1 MKVASG
7 HTALLLVD
15 LQHDFLVREGLEP
28 PAPTLVTRVADLL
41 TAFRTHGAPVAHL
54 RTRVRADASDAMPHW
69 RAAGTL
75 ACIEG
80 TPGAAAPPA
89 LVEQPGE
96 LVVHKQH
103 YRGFND
109 LLDVWLRSRDVTNVV
124 IAGVY
129 THACVRE
136 TALDAYERGY
146 RVTVASDAVA
156 STEPVHAAETRR
168 WLEARA
174 AAFRASREVLGEDRD
189 GSAASTRAVVRHH
202 DPCRN
207 DRVLHEVPI
216 GTADDVRI
224 AVGTV
229 AGARPEWQAA
239 SAETRAAALDRWA
252 DRLSDAAEMLRDAI
266 VEEVAKPLTAA
277 EDEVRRA
284 IAHVRAAAALAR
296 EVHGGPRALTDG
308 VAVRSRP
315 VGIVGILMPWNN
327 PLALPVGKI
336 APALAFGNGVVFKP
350 APEGTAT
357 AGAFLDEFVAAG
369 LPPELL
375 ALVTGDASTGAA
387 IADAPGIDALAITGS
402 IAAGRA
408 VAARCAATGKA
419 LQAELGG
426 NNAAIVWDHDL
437 ATHVPALVRAAYSY
451 SGQRCTA
458 IRRFVVHEARVEE
471 LVALVTDAIDALVVG
486 EPADPATDIGPLIS
500 SAARDRIAA
509 VVARARDSGAELVVG
524 GDIPPSLA
532 HGAWYRPTVL
542 VTGDRDTEIVQ
553 EETFGPVVVIQPAAD
568 LDDAIAA
575 ANGVVQ
581 GLVMAVC
588 STDSAVRARVRDAA
602 EVGIVQLGAGPVPV
616 HADAPFGGWKAS
628 GFGPPEHGEWDAW
641 FATRLQA
648 VYGDTVDPDGEDQDG
663 R

>member
-1 MKVASG
+1 
-7 HTALLLVD
+7 
-15 LQHDFLVREGLEP
+15 
-28 PAPTLVTRVADLL
+28 
-41 TAFRTHGAPVAHL
+41 
-54 RTRVRADASDAMPHW
+54 MPHW
-69 RAAGTL
+69 RASDTL
-75 ACIEG
+75 ACVEG
-80 TPGAAAPPA
+80 TRGADAPPD
-89 LVEQPGE
+89 LVEEPGE

-103 YRGFND
+103 YRGFTD
-109 LLDVWLRSRDVTNVV
+109 LLDVWLRNHGVTDVV

-146 RVTVASDAVA
+146 RVAVASDAVA
-156 STEPVHAAETRR
+156 STEPAHAAETRR

-174 AAFRASREVLGEDRD
+174 AEFRTVRELLD
-189 GSAASTRAVVRHH
+189 GDSGAPAAGRAVVRHH
-202 DPCRN
+202 DPCHS

-216 GTADDVRI
+216 GNADDVRT
-224 AVGTV
+224 AVDTV
-229 AGARPEWQAA
+229 AAVLAEWQ
-239 SAETRAAALDRWA
+239 ECPPDTRAAALDAWA
-252 DRLSDAAEMLRDAI
+252 DRLSAAADALRDAI
-266 VEEVAKPLTAA
+266 VEEVAKPRAAA

-284 IAHVRAAAALAR
+284 IAHVRAAATLAR
-296 EVHGGPRALTDG
+296 ALDHGPRALAPA

-336 APALAFGNGVVFKP
+336 APALALANGVVFKP
-350 APEGTAT
+350 APEGSAT
-357 AGAFLDEFVAAG
+357 ARAFLDELAG
-369 LPPELL
+369 AGVPPELVG
-375 ALVTGDASTGAA
+375 LVTGDASTGAA

-426 NNAAIVWDHDL
+426 NNAAVVWDDDL
-437 ATHVPALVRAAYSY
+437 AAHVPALVRAAYSY

-458 IRRFVVHEARVEE
+458 IRRFVVHDARLDEF
-471 LVALVTDAIDALVVG
+471 VALMADAIDALVVG
-486 EPADPATDIGPLIS
+486 EPADPATDLGPLIS
-500 SAARDRIAA
+500 TGARDRVAA
-509 VVARARDSGAELVVG
+509 VVARARDAGAEFVRG
-524 GDIPPSLA
+524 GAVPRSLA
-532 HGAWYRPTVL
+532 HGSWYEPTLL
-542 VTGDRDTEIVQ
+542 VSRDREAEVVQ
-553 EETFGPVVVIQPAAD
+553 DETFGPVVVVQPVAD

-575 ANGVVQ
+575 ANGVAQ

-588 STDSAVRARVRDAA
+588 SSDPRVRARVRDAA

-616 HADAPFGGWKAS
+616 HPDAPFGGWKAS

-648 VYGDTVDPDGEDQDG
+648 VYGDAEYGEAE
-663 R
+663 

>member
-1 MKVASG
+1 VNPASG

-15 LQHDFLVREGLEP
+15 LQHDFLDRDGLEP
-28 PAPTLVTRVADLL
+28 PAPTLVARVADLL
-41 TAFRTHGAPVAHL
+41 AGFRERGAPVAHI

-69 RAAGTL
+69 RVSGTS
-75 ACIEG
+75 ACVEG
-80 TPGAAAPPA
+80 TPGAEAPPA
-89 LVEQPGE
+89 LLEQPGE

-103 YRGFND
+103 YRGFTD
-109 LLDVWLRSRDVTNVV
+109 LLDVWLRDRGATDVV

-146 RVTVASDAVA
+146 RVAVASDAVA
-156 STEPVHAAETRR
+156 STEPMHAAETRR
-168 WLEARA
+168 WLEPRA
-174 AAFRASREVLGEDRD
+174 AAFRTSRELLD
-189 GSAASTRAVVRHH
+189 GDAGASAASGAVVRHH
-202 DPCRN
+202 DPCRS

-216 GTADDVRI
+216 GNPDDVRA
-224 AVGTV
+224 AVEAVTAV
-229 AGARPEWQAA
+229 LPEWQARSTNA
-239 SAETRAAALDRWA
+239 RAAALDRWA
-252 DRLSDAAEMLRDAI
+252 DRLGAAADALRDVI
-266 VEEVAKPLTAA
+266 VEEVAKPRAAA

-284 IAHVRAAAALAR
+284 IAHVRAAAALSR
-296 EVHGGPRALTDG
+296 DVDRGPRALAHG

-315 VGIVGILMPWNN
+315 VGVVGILMPWNN
-327 PLALPVGKI
+327 PFALPVGKI

-350 APEGTAT
+350 APEGSAT
-357 AGAFLDEFVAAG
+357 ARAFLEEFAAAG
-369 LPPELL
+369 LPPELVD
-375 ALVTGDASTGAA
+375 LVTGDASTGAA

-426 NNAAIVWDHDL
+426 NNAAIVWDDDL
-437 ATHVPALVRAAYSY
+437 AAHIPALVRAAYSY

-458 IRRFVVHEARVEE
+458 IRRFVVHDARLDE
-471 LVALVTDAIDALVVG
+471 LVALVADEIDALVVG
-486 EPADPATDIGPLIS
+486 EPADPTTDLGPLIS
-500 SAARDRIAA
+500 TAARDRVAA
-509 VVARARDSGAELVVG
+509 VVARARDAGAELVCG
-524 GDIPPSLA
+524 GSVPPSLG
-532 HGAWYRPTVL
+532 HGSWYQPTLL
-542 VTGDRDTEIVQ
+542 VTRDRDTEIVQ
-553 EETFGPVVVIQPAAD
+553 EETFGPVVVVQPASD

-575 ANGVVQ
+575 ANGVAQ

-588 STDSAVRARVRDAA
+588 SSDPGVRGRVRDAA

-616 HADAPFGGWKAS
+616 HPDAPFGGWKAS

-648 VYGDTVDPDGEDQDG
+648 VYGDAE
-663 R
+663 